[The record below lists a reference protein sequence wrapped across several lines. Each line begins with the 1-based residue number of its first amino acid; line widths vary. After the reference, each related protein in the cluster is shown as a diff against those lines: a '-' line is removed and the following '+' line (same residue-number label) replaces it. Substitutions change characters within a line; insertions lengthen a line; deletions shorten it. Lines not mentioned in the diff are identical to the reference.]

1 MNKTELEKAKA
12 AAEFE
17 FYESIAKLIV
27 DSPAVS
33 LADLRKQHGK
43 ATRNHLLPN
52 VDGPEDVPCT
62 SESRKGITGIQNQ
75 YFLIQGPSQSPTQKG
90 NDN

>member
-33 LADLRKQHGK
+33 LADLRKQHGITYYQMWTAQKMFHVHRK
-43 ATRNHLLPN
+43 AGR
-52 VDGPEDVPCT
+52 GSRAYKT
-62 SESRKGITGIQNQ
+62 SIS
-75 YFLIQGPSQSPTQKG
+75 
-90 NDN
+90 

>member
-27 DSPAVS
+27 DNPEVS
-33 LADLRKQHGK
+33 LAKLRKQHGITHYQMWTAQKMFRVHRKTGRGSLAYK
-43 ATRNHLLPN
+43 A
-52 VDGPEDVPCT
+52 
-62 SESRKGITGIQNQ
+62 SIS
-75 YFLIQGPSQSPTQKG
+75 
-90 NDN
+90 